1 MAATQ
6 NSLNVKTMGSLLTM
20 LGSEH
25 NHAAPLLHSYI
36 VSCTSFKNQAVKDP
50 NISISLASRS

>member
-6 NSLNVKTMGSLLTM
+6 NSLNLKTMGSLQNT
-20 LGSEH
+20 LGTEH
-25 NHAAPLLHSYI
+25 NHAAPLLYSYA